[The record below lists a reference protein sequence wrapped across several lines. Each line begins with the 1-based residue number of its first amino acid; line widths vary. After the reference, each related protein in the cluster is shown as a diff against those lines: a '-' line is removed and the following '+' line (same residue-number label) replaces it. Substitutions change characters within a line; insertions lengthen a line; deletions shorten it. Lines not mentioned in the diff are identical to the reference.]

1 MSAFL
6 QCDTALFELLNG
18 QWTCRFLDVVMPVLT
33 DFDHWRVPVILL
45 VLVGLT
51 RGGGNTRVK
60 LLFAVLAVAATD
72 QLSSTVAKSLFA
84 RARPFD
90 VLVGVRQLVDAHGYS
105 FPSSHAANTF
115 AAGTFL
121 ALRFPRWRPVL
132 VIPVLVAYSRVYVGV
147 HYPSDVLGGAAL
159 GAGIGWFFTLLERLA
174 RLRIERFFVRRRRR
188 REEPQ
193 SGED

>member
-1 MSAFL
+1 MSTIL
-6 QCDTALFELLNG
+6 QWDSALFELLNA
-18 QWTCRFLDVVMPVLT
+18 QWTCRLLDIVMPFLT

-45 VLVGLT
+45 VLVSLT
-51 RGGGNTRVK
+51 RGGGDTRVG

-90 VLVGVRQLVDAHGYS
+90 VLAGVRQLVDAHGYS

-132 VIPVLVAYSRVYVGV
+132 VIPVLVSYSRIYVGV
-147 HYPSDVLGGAAL
+147 HYPSDVLGGAVL
-159 GAGIGWFFTLLERLA
+159 GAGMGWFFTLFERVA
-174 RLRIERFFVRRRRR
+174 RLRIEQFFVRRRRR
-188 REEPQ
+188 REKSEAP
-193 SGED
+193 ED

>member
-1 MSAFL
+1 MSTIL
-6 QCDTALFELLNG
+6 QWDTALFELLNT
-18 QWTCRFLDVVMPVLT
+18 QWTCRLLDVVMPFLT

-51 RGGGNTRVK
+51 RGGGDTRVG

-72 QLSSTVAKSLFA
+72 QLSSSVAKSIFA

-90 VLVGVRQLVDAHGYS
+90 VLQNVRQLVDAHGYS

-121 ALRFPRWRPVL
+121 SLRFPRWRPVL

-147 HYPSDVLGGAAL
+147 HYPSDVLGGAIL
-159 GAGIGWFFTLLERLA
+159 GAGMGWFFTLLERVA

-188 REEPQ
+188 RENQDAP
-193 SGED
+193 ED